1 MSDQDRKPGEER
13 FPAPAQL
20 DAAGLAAQKRRN
32 IWLGLA
38 LLGFVVLVG
47 AATLVRL
54 SNSDMS
60 KSDFY
65 YHNDQGGKTPA
76 EGPALPPGMSPEQA
90 APPPNLSAE
99 PSEPAPETP
108 QPEEEPQP

>member
-1 MSDQDRKPGEER
+1 MTDQDHKPGEES

-54 SNSDMS
+54 SNSDPS
-60 KSDFY
+60 KGSFY
-65 YHNDQGGKTPA
+65 YHNDQSETPD

-99 PSEPAPETP
+99 PSEPEPEASE
-108 QPEEEPQP
+108 PEEEPQP